1 MTTTKLI
8 PTKVTEATMGDVAFD
23 GIRQRPV
30 VAINDDGKL
39 IICCRRTASKNGWKV
54 EGTLHQRTRTPKA
67 TPKATKKAKEAPAD
81 ASVED
86 LLK

>member
-1 MTTTKLI
+1 MTTTKLV
-8 PTKVTEATMGDVAFD
+8 PTEVTEATMGDVAFD
-23 GIRQRPV
+23 GVRQRPV

-54 EGTLHQRTRTPKA
+54 EGTLHQRTRTA
-67 TPKATKKAKEAPAD
+67 KATKTAKKAPAD
-81 ASVED
+81 ASVEA